1 MDSAV
6 HSALEEICSA
16 AANGLHLRSLWPRL
30 GPQLASEGL
39 PLGPN
44 VKRALWENLLEIPG
58 LKLESSDG
66 CALDSSKQDLVK
78 RTVEEC
84 EKMNVKI
91 VAPES
96 MRKSFLGIYEM
107 ESSESG
113 LSDIQR
119 LILER
124 LAVART
130 NGIAQS
136 DLSKELHIAPNKLFY
151 PLKRL
156 ETQGYIVRQPTVIR
170 TKQASNREPNSES
183 VTATNMLYLYR
194 YGKHLG
200 YHQRLEITKEDKLVM
215 DGEVEDGHGETG
227 IDFGEEI
234 SKEDVHVKDFLPAL
248 KAICDKLEKAQ
259 GKVLVVSDIKQ
270 DLGYRGTHGHRAWRN
285 MCHKLKVARVV
296 EECCTIINKKV
307 VLEYDLHYIGGC
319 EALGDELSS
328 ESHVAYD
335 NYVFHS
341 LIAGIFHFQ
350 EVNCLRLISS
360 FSPSYFEPKLHGHGN
375 DDTDPEQS
383 KTSMKRGQI
392 TEQLLELP
400 LLRQVYDMVDA
411 AGAKGL
417 TNTEISITLFKQVCR
432 RLGLCSKEYH
442 RRYFKQMIS
451 RFGLHLQL
459 EPHNRNEVYR
469 LWTAGNFNPGSSN
482 MAPAEE
488 ETALKVNE
496 SGPSSLDLESHED
509 LSQPVKVIDDSIS
522 MENVGGINKSEK
534 EAVDIAD
541 ASNVTNMD
549 KECSSTLLL
558 QCSTQNSGMEL
569 SGGVPDQELFPAR
582 NSVNNNNMVETCSL
596 AVVALAPPSTPTPS
610 RRRSN
615 PRYPRLIM
623 GATNSQREQNIL
635 KLLQEEKFLIKP
647 ELHRRLESLENLGKE
662 KNTTMDRKTLLRCLN
677 KLQGEGHCKCIH
689 VSVPDVT
696 NYGRSKAVE
705 VILHSSFQTVSP
717 ELLAQI
723 HDKIRSFE
731 IQVRRQAHTRQKGQS
746 VPILDNV
753 ERIPNS
759 IRSDTQLLR
768 AEAVRNGFVL
778 PRMVRTKLLH
788 VFLWDWM
795 HGSPSWDGTLLPSNH
810 SNDLKNPHSTCKLFE
825 LDLAIRSMPLALFLK
840 VVGSAQAL
848 EDMIGKCRSGMRLC
862 DLPIEEYKI
871 LMDTRATGRLSWLI
885 DILRRLKLI
894 RLVSKDHA
902 EDGGSNPHTTLTH
915 ALELKPYIEEPVTG
929 IASTTGL
936 GLHDLRPQIRHDFV
950 LLSRK
955 AVDEY
960 WNTLEYCYSASKS
973 RAALLAFPGTAVHE
987 VFNPRSWTSSR
998 VITADERVELHKR
1011 VVKDDPK
1018 EKLSFSE
1025 CEKIAKDLNL
1035 TLEQVLRVYSD
1046 KRQQRLTRLQRDLA
1060 AENQNPGT
1068 DKEKDSFSSCKNKRS
1083 SSRMPSKL
1091 VTASLAVGESSLER
1105 SSPIFEADDKTNGPD
1120 VPYLNED
1127 DKTIH
1132 TFIHKQALANFNVAH
1147 KKKKFMWTE
1156 EADRRLVIEYARYR
1170 AALGA
1175 KYHRV
1180 DWASV
1185 PNLPAP
1191 PNTCKRRMAVL
1202 NSYMP
1207 FRKAVMKLCN
1217 MLAERYSKYLAQR
1230 HDKILDDGDFI
1241 KMTNDPSVVEN
1252 HLKSSTTVSE
1262 EWANFDEDVIKLM
1275 VNEVLRH
1282 KRMSKLEVPQD
1293 TFPDQENS
1301 EDSHI
1306 WLHITPDSILFLREV
1321 VLLRHTIFCILKGP
1335 SRENEGC
1342 ERPNASGQRSRSRK
1356 PPVKYMKLSND
1367 YGSVCRQMHES
1378 VAVAN
1383 AAELFKLIFL
1393 SNSKAPEVPIL
1404 LAETLRRYS
1413 EHDLFAAF
1421 NYLREKKIMIGG
1433 SSNAPFVLSQHFMQS
1448 ISRSTFP
1455 DDTGKRAADFLTWL
1469 HEREE
1474 DLMEEGIDVPS
1485 DLQCGE
1491 VFTLCTLISSR
1502 ELSITPCLPD
1512 DGVGEVEDN
1521 RTSKRKCDDNDMDS
1535 GEISKKLKT
1544 SFTGEGEMTSRREKG
1559 FPGIKLCLQRESF
1572 KVEDVHRV
1580 PLFGEKNQG
1589 IQMDANCGASDS
1601 DVADYVREMLDSG
1614 RTTHR
1619 VLDVGESPWESMTRY
1634 AEYLTSS
1641 CSYERESSTLKP
1653 DLFKNLYSAIHKSGD
1668 NGLSMKNVRKV
1679 LNIKDEKMLELI
1691 IEVLEAF
1698 GRTLKVNGYDSIRV
1712 VDSLYQSKY
1721 FLNSVRGRV
1730 SMCLKHQKTK
1740 FEDECVPLDIDNQ
1753 GESVSPLE
1761 SEINTSADEE
1771 HRVTILN
1778 LPEDVSGPS
1787 AVLSTSDNITSYQHS
1802 DSASPI
1808 ITGAENFGFHSVDAR
1823 LCRPLLPWMNGDGTI
1838 NEPVYK
1844 GLIRRVLGI
1853 VMQNPGILED
1863 DIIKHMQ
1870 GLNPQSCKRL
1880 LEIMILDNHIIT
1892 RKMQQKT
1899 SSQPPSILGNLLGDR
1914 FRKSKLICRVHYFA
1928 NPMSTTLL

>member
-16 AANGLHLRSLWPRL
+16 AANGLHLRSLWTRL
-30 GPQLASEGL
+30 DPQLASQGL

-44 VKRALWENLLEIPG
+44 VKRAVWENLLEIPG
-58 LKLESSDG
+58 LKLEACDG

-84 EKMNVKI
+84 EKMDVKI

-113 LSDIQR
+113 LSDMQR

-170 TKQASNREPNSES
+170 TKQPSNREPNSES

-215 DGEVEDGHGETG
+215 DGNVEDGHVETG
-227 IDFGEEI
+227 TDLGEEI
-234 SKEDVHVKDFLPAL
+234 SKEDVHVRDFLPAM
-248 KAICDKLEKAQ
+248 KAICDKLENAQ

-270 DLGYRGTHGHRAWRN
+270 DLGYRGTCGHRAWRN
-285 MCHKLKVARVV
+285 ICQKLKVARVV
-296 EECCTIINKKV
+296 EECCTIINKK
-307 VLEYDLHYIGGC
+307 
-319 EALGDELSS
+319 
-328 ESHVAYD
+328 
-335 NYVFHS
+335 
-341 LIAGIFHFQ
+341 

-360 FSPSYFEPKLHGHGN
+360 LSPSYFEPKLHGHGH

-383 KTSMKRGQI
+383 KISMKRGQI

-417 TNTEISITLFKQVCR
+417 TNTEVCR
-432 RLGLCSKEYH
+432 GLGLCGKEYH

-488 ETALKVNE
+488 ERALKVNE

-522 MENVGGINKSEK
+522 TENVGGIYKSEK

-541 ASNVTNMD
+541 ASNVTNMNS
-549 KECSSTLLL
+549 ECSSTLLL
-558 QCSTQNSGMEL
+558 QCSQQNSGVEL

-582 NSVNNNNMVETCSL
+582 NSVNNNMVETCSL
-596 AVVALAPPSTPTPS
+596 AVVSLTPPSTPTPS

-615 PRYPRLIM
+615 PRYPRLTM

-731 IQVRRQAHTRQKGQS
+731 IQVRKQAHTRQKGQS
-746 VPILDNV
+746 VPVLDNV

-768 AEAVRNGFVL
+768 SEAVRNGFVL

-788 VFLWDWM
+788 VFLWDQM
-795 HGSPSWDGTLLPSNH
+795 RSSSSWDGTLLSSNH

-862 DLPIEEYKI
+862 DLPVEEYKI

-929 IASTTGL
+929 IASTGL
-936 GLHDLRPQIRHDFV
+936 CLHDLRPRIRHDFV
-950 LLSRK
+950 LSSRK

-1011 VVKDDPK
+1011 VMKDDPK

-1035 TLEQVLRVYSD
+1035 TLQQVLRFYSD
-1046 KRQQRLTRLQRDLA
+1046 KSQQRLTRLQTDLA
-1060 AENQNPGT
+1060 AENQKPGT
-1068 DKEKDSFSSCKNKRS
+1068 FKEKNSFLSCKNKRS
-1083 SSRMPSKL
+1083 SSRIPSKL

-1105 SSPIFEADDKTNGPD
+1105 LSPLYDADDKTDGPD
-1120 VPYLNED
+1120 VLYLNED

-1132 TFIHKQALANFNVAH
+1132 TFIHKQASAKFNMGH
-1147 KKKKFMWTE
+1147 KKKKFLWTE
-1156 EADRRLVIEYARYR
+1156 EADRLLVIEYARYR
-1170 AALGA
+1170 SALGA

-1191 PNTCKRRMAVL
+1191 PNTCKRRMSVL

-1241 KMTNDPSVVEN
+1241 KMTNDPSLVEN
-1252 HLKSSTTVSE
+1252 RLKSSATVSE
-1262 EWANFDEDVIKLM
+1262 EWANFDEDVIKLV
-1275 VNEVLRH
+1275 VNEILRH
-1282 KRMSKLEVPQD
+1282 KRMAKLEVSQD

-1301 EDSHI
+1301 EDS
-1306 WLHITPDSILFLREV
+1306 D
-1321 VLLRHTIFCILKGP
+1321 
-1335 SRENEGC
+1335 NEGC
-1342 ERPNASGQRSRSRK
+1342 ERPMASGQRSRSRK
-1356 PPVKYMKLSND
+1356 PPVKYMKLSSD

-1433 SSNAPFVLSQHFMQS
+1433 SSNTPFVLSQHFMHS

-1491 VFTLCTLISSR
+1491 VFTLCALISSS

-1512 DGVGEVEDN
+1512 EGVGEVEDN
-1521 RTSKRKCDDNDMDS
+1521 RASKRKCDNNEMDS
-1535 GEISKKLKT
+1535 GDKSKKLKT

-1589 IQMDANCGASDS
+1589 ILMDANYGASDS
-1601 DVADYVREMLDSG
+1601 DIADYVREMLDSG

-1634 AEYLTSS
+1634 AEHLTSS
-1641 CSYERESSTLKP
+1641 RSYEGESSTLNP

-1679 LNIKDEKMLELI
+1679 LNTKDEKMLELI

-1698 GRTLKVNGYDSIRV
+1698 GRTLKVNGYDSLRV
-1712 VDSLYQSKY
+1712 VDALYRSKY
-1721 FLNSVRGRV
+1721 FLSSVRGRV
-1730 SMCLKHQKTK
+1730 GMFLKRQKRK
-1740 FEDECVPLDIDNQ
+1740 FEDECVPLDLDNQ
-1753 GESVSPLE
+1753 GEYVSPLAN
-1761 SEINTSADEE
+1761 EINTSADEE

-1778 LPEDVSGPS
+1778 LLEDVSGPS
-1787 AVLSTSDNITSYQHS
+1787 AVLSTTDNITSYQHS

-1808 ITGAENFGFHSVDAR
+1808 ITRTEDFGFHSVDAR

-1863 DIIKHMQ
+1863 NIIKHMQ

-1880 LEIMILDNHIIT
+1880 LEIMILDNHIVT

-1914 FRKSKLICRVHYFA
+1914 FRKSKLISRVHYFA